1 MPAPFDQTPRD
12 HMTTPT
18 SLPAEAIRKSVRL
31 SYAQAML
38 GAIFSASTGGMF
50 ITGFAL
56 RLGADNV
63 LLGLMSTV
71 PMLGVV
77 VQLFSSSLVE
87 RGTSRRMLATLGSAL
102 NAGGWAIVIAL
113 PYVVGSAPPA
123 TRVGALIAVMALVS
137 LFAQAA
143 GNARASWLGDLIPPG
158 ERGGFFGK
166 INMYAGLIGVAFA
179 MAEGAFLDRVKN
191 AGTAAFS
198 WLFLLGMVAGLVSA
212 ALFIPQADVPMVR
225 QGARKN
231 QVRLIRDTLQNRPLL
246 LVTLYAVVWSL
257 QGIAGFFPAAYMLR
271 DLGVPFLGVGLV
283 NAVATLTVLLSSP
296 LWGRIVDRY
305 GSRPVLIA
313 CSLFVCPLPLVW
325 LFVSSPRAVYA
336 LVGPLNLL
344 GGFASA
350 GVSVALTTLLFKV
363 TEGSGRSLQ
372 LAVYSIVVT
381 LLAAPMP
388 AIGGHLVDW
397 LGRLGIQADLRV
409 TFYVGAPVALAAAL
423 VARRLREPE
432 AHRTLE
438 LVRNLPRHL
447 RRPSTLRRA
456 G

>member
-1 MPAPFDQTPRD
+1 
-12 HMTTPT
+12 
-18 SLPAEAIRKSVRL
+18 
-31 SYAQAML
+31 
-38 GAIFSASTGGMF
+38 
-50 ITGFAL
+50 
-56 RLGADNV
+56 
-63 LLGLMSTV
+63 
-71 PMLGVV
+71 
-77 VQLFSSSLVE
+77 
-87 RGTSRRMLATLGSAL
+87 
-102 NAGGWAIVIAL
+102 
-113 PYVVGSAPPA
+113 
-123 TRVGALIAVMALVS
+123 
-137 LFAQAA
+137 
-143 GNARASWLGDLIPPG
+143 
-158 ERGGFFGK
+158 
-166 INMYAGLIGVAFA
+166 MYAGLIGVAFA
-179 MAEGAFLDRVKN
+179 IAEGAFLDRVKN

-212 ALFIPQADVPMVR
+212 ALFIPQADIPMVR

-231 QVRLIRDTLQNRPLL
+231 QLRLIRDTLQNRPLM

-381 LLAAPMP
+381 LLAAVTSWTGWAAWASRPTSGSP
-388 AIGGHLVDW
+388 STWGRPWRLPPPWSRAACGSPKHTGRSNWSATSPGTCAGHRGSGARAEGTVRGERVA
-397 LGRLGIQADLRV
+397 GRRAMWTTISRRE
-409 TFYVGAPVALAAAL
+409 GATVSAAC
-423 VARRLREPE
+423 
-432 AHRTLE
+432 HRTALQE
-438 LVRNLPRHL
+438 SPPRL
-447 RRPSTLRRA
+447 QAASTARHREA
-456 G
+456 WQEHCAY